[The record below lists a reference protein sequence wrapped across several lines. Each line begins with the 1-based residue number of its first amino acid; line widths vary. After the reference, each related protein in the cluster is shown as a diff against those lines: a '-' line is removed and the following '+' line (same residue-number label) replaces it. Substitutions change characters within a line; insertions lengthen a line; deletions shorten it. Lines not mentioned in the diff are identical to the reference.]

1 MVLVATGAQESAWG
15 IAIHTAQRLAIESD
29 NTWNELNQ
37 AAGAK
42 GLKAARA
49 IGMLTYR
56 NYEAFVKTQT
66 DEDKIRDFVL
76 RNSKNGYYTKVS
88 TLSYKFEIPEAKAW
102 EIVGGLLID
111 GSLESVHDEFTGE
124 MKLCESGKT
133 YLIMNLEQQR
143 RKQKGGREGIA
154 SDL

>member
-1 MVLVATGAQESAWG
+1 
-15 IAIHTAQRLAIESD
+15 
-29 NTWNELNQ
+29 
-37 AAGAK
+37 
-42 GLKAARA
+42 
-49 IGMLTYR
+49 MLPENRRSFKRFGDRTSR
-56 NYEAFVKTQT
+56 PKTQT

-88 TLSYKFEIPEAKAW
+88 TLSYKFEIPIEKAW

-143 RKQKGGREGIA
+143 RKQKSQEFKRNRKQTPKKNND
-154 SDL
+154 S

>member
-1 MVLVATGAQESAWG
+1 MPENKRPFKRFGDRTS
-15 IAIHTAQRLAIESD
+15 RP
-29 NTWNELNQ
+29 
-37 AAGAK
+37 
-42 GLKAARA
+42 
-49 IGMLTYR
+49 
-56 NYEAFVKTQT
+56 KTQT

-88 TLSYKFEIPEAKAW
+88 TLSYKFEIPIEKVW

-124 MKLCESGKT
+124 MKLCEAGKT

-143 RKQKGGREGIA
+143 KKQKSQEFKRNKNQKRTKTSKIN
-154 SDL
+154 

>member
-1 MVLVATGAQESAWG
+1 MPEKRPFKRFGDRTS
-15 IAIHTAQRLAIESD
+15 RP
-29 NTWNELNQ
+29 
-37 AAGAK
+37 
-42 GLKAARA
+42 
-49 IGMLTYR
+49 
-56 NYEAFVKTQT
+56 KTQT

-88 TLSYKFEIPEAKAW
+88 TLSYKFEIPVEKAW

-143 RKQKGGREGIA
+143 RKQKSQEFKRNRKQKIVGTGFHVLRCSIRHCSDAACSGTQA
-154 SDL
+154 SRRRHR

>member
-1 MVLVATGAQESAWG
+1 LPENK
-15 IAIHTAQRLAIESD
+15 RPF
-29 NTWNELNQ
+29 
-37 AAGAK
+37 K
-42 GLKAARA
+42 R
-49 IGMLTYR
+49 
-56 NYEAFVKTQT
+56 FVDRTSRPKTQT

-88 TLSYKFEIPEAKAW
+88 TLSYKFEIPIEKAW

-124 MKLCESGKT
+124 MKLCEAGKT

-143 RKQKGGREGIA
+143 KKQKSQEFKRNKNQKRTKTSKIN
-154 SDL
+154 

>member
-1 MVLVATGAQESAWG
+1 LPENKRPFKRFG
-15 IAIHTAQRLAIESD
+15 D
-29 NTWNELNQ
+29 
-37 AAGAK
+37 
-42 GLKAARA
+42 RA
-49 IGMLTYR
+49 SR
-56 NYEAFVKTQT
+56 PKTQT

-88 TLSYKFEIPEAKAW
+88 TLSYKFEIPVEKAW

-124 MKLCESGKT
+124 MKLCEAGKT

-143 RKQKGGREGIA
+143 RKQKSQEFKRNRKQK
-154 SDL
+154 SKSNDV

>member
-1 MVLVATGAQESAWG
+1 MPENKKSFSRFGSRTS
-15 IAIHTAQRLAIESD
+15 RP
-29 NTWNELNQ
+29 
-37 AAGAK
+37 
-42 GLKAARA
+42 
-49 IGMLTYR
+49 
-56 NYEAFVKTQT
+56 KTQT

-88 TLSYKFEIPEAKAW
+88 ILSYKFEMSVEKAW

-143 RKQKGGREGIA
+143 RKQKSQEFKKNRKPKSKK
-154 SDL
+154 SDNV

>member
-1 MVLVATGAQESAWG
+1 MPENKRPFKRFGDRSS
-15 IAIHTAQRLAIESD
+15 RP
-29 NTWNELNQ
+29 
-37 AAGAK
+37 
-42 GLKAARA
+42 
-49 IGMLTYR
+49 
-56 NYEAFVKTQT
+56 KTQT

-88 TLSYKFEIPEAKAW
+88 TLSYKFEIPIEKAW

-124 MKLCESGKT
+124 MKLCEAGKT

-143 RKQKGGREGIA
+143 KKQKSQEFKRIKTQKSKKNRGI
-154 SDL
+154 